1 MQIVNGEVIYSPSD
15 ITSWMK
21 CQWGYVRK
29 LDSKLGK
36 GNIVPPETDAM
47 MQYSA
52 RQGNR
57 HERYFLTTLQEHYG
71 KENVFLV
78 SDEDLPKDLPRLEKL
93 TIMDARTADALKEE
107 WPVVFQASFF
117 DGKYT
122 GFADFL
128 EFVEID
134 GVWAYQVLDT
144 KLALSDK
151 LHVYD
156 LQLASYARHLK
167 RLGIPVHDTASL
179 VHGNLKESTYF
190 LPDIYSRLDLNL
202 DRLNK
207 VEAER
212 RADPLPIA
220 WLSDAYKV
228 CGECASCVEQKELDP
243 GDLLHVAGLG
253 PAKRNVLVAAGI
265 NRIPELA
272 QLASSENVDITP
284 STLQKLTTQAQRQW
298 RAIETNDPQI
308 SVENPAAISALP
320 PENEGDLYFDFETD
334 PIFYV
339 EGSDRLGIAYL
350 YGLYSKIPLDFKA
363 FRKSE
368 DGLFQYLWADSRDDE
383 ENMLYLFMMNL
394 MDHLREYPDAH
405 IYHYSPFEIT
415 TLKQLVFQEN
425 KFIMELQDIFYLGK
439 FVDLKSTVT
448 SAVSHGLAGYSIKQ
462 LEPLYMGKELRTG
475 TKNATA
481 SITRYDDYHRTL
493 NGEVLELGE
502 TADEIREDVLQY
514 NRYDCYS
521 MLKLRNWLDELAR
534 SQGDQID

>member
-1 MQIVNGEVIYSPSD
+1 MQIINGEVIYSPSD
-15 ITSWMK
+15 ITSWVK

-47 MQYSA
+47 MLYSA

-57 HERYFLTTLQEHYG
+57 HERYFLSTLQEQYG
-71 KENVFLV
+71 KENVFIV

-93 TIMDARTADALKEE
+93 TIMDTRTADALKEQ

-117 DGKYT
+117 DGKYV

-179 VHGNLKESTYF
+179 VHGNLKETTYF
-190 LPDIYSRLDLNL
+190 LPDIFSRLDLNL

-212 RADPLPIA
+212 RNDDQPIA
-220 WLSDAYKV
+220 WLSDTYSV
-228 CGECASCVEQKELDP
+228 CGECASCAEQKALDP

-253 PAKRNVLVAAGI
+253 PAKRNVLVSAGI
-265 NRIPELA
+265 SRMPELA
-272 QLASSENVDITP
+272 QLGPSVNIDITTN
-284 STLQKLTTQAQRQW
+284 TLQKLTHQAQRQW
-298 RAIETNDPQI
+298 QAIETNDPQI
-308 SVENPAAISALP
+308 NVENPAAITALP
-320 PENEGDLYFDFETD
+320 AQNEGDLYFDFETD

-350 YGLYSKIPLDFKA
+350 YGLYSQIPLDFKA

-383 ENMLYLFMMNL
+383 ENMLYLFMMNI
-394 MDHLREYPDAH
+394 MDHLHQYPDAH
-405 IYHYSPFEIT
+405 IYHYSQFEIT
-415 TLKQLVFQEN
+415 TLKQLVFQEL
-425 KFIMELQDIFYLGK
+425 KFIDEFMDLLSSRK
-439 FVDLKSTVT
+439 FVDLKTTVT
-448 SAVSHGLAGYSIKQ
+448 TAVSHGLAGYSIKQ
-462 LEPLYMGKELRTG
+462 LEPLYMGKELRSG

-493 NGEVLELGE
+493 DGEKLELGE

-521 MLKLRNWLDELAR
+521 MLKLRNWLEELAG
-534 SQGDQID
+534 SQGGSN

>member
-1 MQIVNGEVIYSPSD
+1 MQNINGEIIYSPSD
-15 ITSWMK
+15 ITSWVK

-36 GNIVPPETDAM
+36 GNLVPPETDAM

-71 KENVFLV
+71 KENVFIV

-93 TIMDARTADALKEE
+93 TIMDARTADALKEQ
-107 WPVVFQASFF
+107 WPVVFQALFF

-212 RADPLPIA
+212 REDPLPIA

-253 PAKRNVLVAAGI
+253 PAKRNVLVAAGV

-272 QLASSENVDITP
+272 QLASSANVDITP
-284 STLQKLTTQAQRQW
+284 STLQKLTSQAQRQW

-320 PENEGDLYFDFETD
+320 PEDEGDLYFDFETD

-350 YGLYSKIPLDFKA
+350 YGLYSKIPFNFKA
-363 FRKSE
+363 FGKSE
-368 DGLFQYLWADSRDDE
+368 DGLFQYLWADSRSDE

-394 MDHLREYPDAH
+394 IDHLRDYPNAH

-415 TLKQLVFQEN
+415 TLKQLVTQED
-425 KFIMELQDIFYLGK
+425 KFINELQDIIAQGK

-493 NGEVLELGE
+493 NGEKLELGE
-502 TADEIREDVLQY
+502 TADEIREDILQY

-521 MLKLRNWLDELAR
+521 MLKLRNWLDSLNKEH
-534 SQGDQID
+534 GDY

>member
-1 MQIVNGEVIYSPSD
+1 M
-15 ITSWMK
+15 
-21 CQWGYVRK
+21 
-29 LDSKLGK
+29 
-36 GNIVPPETDAM
+36 
-47 MQYSA
+47 
-52 RQGNR
+52 
-57 HERYFLTTLQEHYG
+57 
-71 KENVFLV
+71 
-78 SDEDLPKDLPRLEKL
+78 
-93 TIMDARTADALKEE
+93 
-107 WPVVFQASFF
+107 
-117 DGKYT
+117 
-122 GFADFL
+122 
-128 EFVEID
+128 
-134 GVWAYQVLDT
+134 
-144 KLALSDK
+144 
-151 LHVYD
+151 
-156 LQLASYARHLK
+156 
-167 RLGIPVHDTASL
+167 
-179 VHGNLKESTYF
+179 
-190 LPDIYSRLDLNL
+190 
-202 DRLNK
+202 
-207 VEAER
+207 
-212 RADPLPIA
+212 
-220 WLSDAYKV
+220 

-253 PAKRNVLVAAGI
+253 PAKRDVLVAAGV

-272 QLASSENVDITP
+272 QLASSVNVDITT

-308 SVENPAAISALP
+308 SVENPTAISALP

-383 ENMLYLFMMNL
+383 ENMLFLFMMNL
-394 MDHLREYPDAH
+394 MDHLRDYPNAH

-415 TLKQLVFQEN
+415 TLKQLVFQEH
-425 KFIMELQDIFYLGK
+425 KFTMELQDIIGLGK

-448 SAVSHGLAGYSIKQ
+448 SAISHGLAGYSIKQ

-521 MLKLRNWLDELAR
+521 MLRLRNWLDSLKKEY
-534 SQGDQID
+534 GDSR

>member
-1 MQIVNGEVIYSPSD
+1 MQIINGDVIYSPSD
-15 ITSWMK
+15 ITSWVK
-21 CQWGYVRK
+21 CQWGYARK

-52 RQGNR
+52 RQGTR
-57 HERYFLTTLQEHYG
+57 HERYFLKTLQDHYG
-71 KENVFLV
+71 ADNVFII
-78 SDEDLPKDLPRLEKL
+78 SDEDLPKDLPRSEKL
-93 TIMDARTADALKEE
+93 TIMDARTADALKDQ

-128 EFVEID
+128 ELVEID
-134 GVWAYQVLDT
+134 GVLAYQVLDT

-167 RLGIPVHDTASL
+167 RLGIPVHETAKL
-179 VHGNLKESTYF
+179 VHGNLEETEYF

-202 DRLNK
+202 ERLNK

-212 RADPLPIA
+212 RADLLPIA
-220 WLSDAYKV
+220 WLSDSYKV
-228 CGECASCVEQKELDP
+228 CGECASCTEQKDLDP

-265 NRIPELA
+265 YRMPELA
-272 QLASSENVDITP
+272 QLGPAANLDITP
-284 STLQKLTTQAQRQW
+284 RTLQKLTEQAQRQW

-308 SVENPAAISALP
+308 SVENPGAISALP

-363 FRKSE
+363 FYKSE
-368 DGLFQYLWADSRDDE
+368 DGLFQYLWADSRGDE
-383 ENMLYLFMMNL
+383 ENMLYLFMMNI
-394 MDHLREYPDAH
+394 MDHLHRYPEAH
-405 IYHYSPFEIT
+405 IYHYSQFEIT
-415 TLKQLVFQEN
+415 TLKQLIRQEN
-425 KFIMELQDIFYLGK
+425 KFMNEFYDLLVMNK
-439 FVDLKSTVT
+439 FVDLKPTVT
-448 SAVSHGLAGYSIKQ
+448 EAVSHGLAGYSIKQ

-493 NGEVLELGE
+493 QGETLELGE

-521 MLKLRNWLDELAR
+521 MLKLRNWLDALN
-534 SQGDQID
+534 S